1 MSSSQKKMI
10 SVRVDIDL
18 AKELDIYIFGKKLK
32 GENVSKSGLVEEILR
47 EFLAKQKVDE
57 SEKE

>member
-1 MSSSQKKMI
+1 MNSSQKKMI

-18 AKELDIYIFGKKLK
+18 ARELDIYIFEKKLK
-32 GENVSKSGLVEEILR
+32 GESLSKSGLIEDILR
-47 EFLAKQKVDE
+47 NFLKEQKVDK